1 MYQRVLFALDLEGV
15 NYVVGEPYV
24 GLSRSSEQGQIAIRQ
39 AVLEVNAAADA
50 LFAAGVET
58 VGLWDNHGGGGNI
71 DPAALDPRI
80 TFLSVDT
87 AEPRMS
93 FARGKYDCLCFF
105 GYHAMEGT
113 LGGVLAH
120 TMNSKAV
127 QHYKL
132 NGRHIGEV
140 DMDAY
145 IAADLGIPARFFAG
159 GNIACKQA
167 SRAVSGILT
176 VTTKQELSRN
186 RAIFRDNEELLDEI
200 RKTVV
205 RAVQTEAKPCPLSFP
220 AVFEK
225 SFKRV
230 EDAEK
235 YLARVLAGGICADY
249 ADDEILGKDGHCVV
263 STVQDMEAF
272 IKAI

>member
-1 MYQRVLFALDLEGV
+1 MYRRVLFALDLEGV
-15 NYVVGEPYV
+15 NNVVGEPYV

-87 AEPRMS
+87 SEPRMS

-120 TMNSKAV
+120 TMNSKVV

-145 IAADLGIPARFFAG
+145 IAAELGIPARFFAG
-159 GNIACKQA
+159 GNIACLQA
-167 SRAVSGILT
+167 KRAVSDILT

-186 RAIFRDNEELLDEI
+186 EAVFRDNRELLAEI
-200 RKTVV
+200 RQTVV
-205 RAVQTEAKPCPLSFP
+205 QAVQTPGQPSPLPFP
-220 AVFEK
+220 ASFEK
-225 SFKRV
+225 SHKRV
-230 EDAEK
+230 EDARK
-235 YLARVLAGGICADY
+235 YLTRVRERGLSADY
-249 ADDEILGKDGHCVV
+249 LRDEILGRDAHTVV
-263 STVQDMEAF
+263 STVGDMAEF